1 MRVKSLWSGSVIN
14 RPRATNDVQA
24 VILAGGRGQR
34 LRPITDYVP
43 KPLTPLA
50 NIPLLEWQ
58 LRYLDGFGVRDVVVC
73 SGYKTDLI
81 ENYLAQRGRDR
92 VSVSAEDKPLG
103 TAGAIQNASD
113 TIKGEFY
120 VLNGDVITDIDIRT
134 IPPNHIA
141 AVPLRTQFGVLG
153 LDGDR
158 VSSFGEK
165 TQLPG
170 MWMNAG
176 IYRLGRDTLKLLPEK
191 GDIER
196 TLFPDWASAGRLGAA
211 RFPDARWHSID
222 SFKDIDECAPQVE
235 DIVCGGHRARAQSAG
250 PAAGR

>member
-1 MRVKSLWSGSVIN
+1 M
-14 RPRATNDVQA
+14 QA

-58 LRYLDGFGVRDVVVC
+58 LRYLDGFGIRDVVVC

-81 ENYLAQRGRDR
+81 ENYLAQRGRGR

-103 TAGAIQNASD
+103 TAGAMRNASD
-113 TIKGEFY
+113 AIDGEFY
-120 VLNGDVITDIDIRT
+120 VLNGDVITDIDIGT
-134 IPPNHIA
+134 IPSNHIA

-158 VSSFGEK
+158 ISSFGEK
-165 TQLPG
+165 AQLPG

-176 IYRLGRDTLKLLPEK
+176 IYRLGRDTLELLPEK

-196 TLFPDWASAGRLGAA
+196 TLFPDWASSGRLGAA

-222 SFKDIDECAPQVE
+222 SFKDIEECAPQVE
-235 DIVCGGHRARAQSAG
+235 DIVCGGRRARAKPAG
-250 PAAGR
+250 PAVPQTI